1 MRPDLQPAGRSLES
15 LSMKYKNDE
24 YRAREG
30 GALKAA
36 QNLAASACYRTFAEP
51 AITPPELR
59 DGLNVPAENL
69 FLLPSGGAHPHRIEN
84 AVREIRCTL
93 LIIEP
98 GSTMDGSPTFFFTLL
113 RCVGGQVRWHR
124 ALPLWMHWDGKLY
137 LVPDHED
144 PEAESA
150 FFELERG
157 IRPADRP
164 WTDEND
170 RDFGLRHADAMSLA
184 P

>member
-15 LSMKYKNDE
+15 LSMKYKNEE

-69 FLLPSGGAHPHRIEN
+69 FLLPSGGAHPHWIER

-98 GSTMDGSPTFFFTLL
+98 GSTMDGSPTFYFTLL

-124 ALPLWMHWDGKLY
+124 ALRLWMNWDGKLY

-144 PEAESA
+144 PEAESV
-150 FFELERG
+150 FFELEGG
-157 IRPADRP
+157 IRPAARP
-164 WTDEND
+164 WEAEPV
-170 RDFGLRHADAMSLA
+170 RDFGLRHADAMLLA